1 MSPVEDAI
9 SWLVNM
15 VSSQPSD
22 ILIKMVTILWGVWF
36 FKNKRV
42 WENRFVSAKVAMK
55 WSK

>member
-36 FKNKRV
+36 FINKRV